1 MFASVLCGSV
11 CACILIKVNCE
22 LNKVM
27 IQTGKY
33 FIGVNLLH
41 TKLGSVLRAPKWT
54 ILARFCVL

>member
-1 MFASVLCGSV
+1 MSSNTNIMFASELCASV
-11 CACILIKVNCE
+11 FACIFNVNCE

-41 TKLGSVLRAPKWT
+41 TKLVSV
-54 ILARFCVL
+54 